1 MLIVLR
7 PDPIHHFAGFE
18 HVLLTEQFFRLHV
31 RRVGPDQFASETLA
45 ILLVHSAWLGIHA
58 QQLAALI
65 VFRFFCLGYRRKQSD
80 SQNVVKSHYG
90 STPSG
95 AHEIRPVLNIV
106 QSSWPLLKIPLVT
119 VRA

>member
-31 RRVGPDQFASETLA
+31 RRIGSDQLASETLA
-45 ILLVHSAWLGIHA
+45 ILLVHSARLGIHA

-80 SQNVVKSHYG
+80 SQNVVKSHYS

-95 AHEIRPVLNIV
+95 AHEIRPVMNIV
-106 QSSWPLLKIPLVT
+106 TSGRSALKIPMVT
-119 VRA
+119 